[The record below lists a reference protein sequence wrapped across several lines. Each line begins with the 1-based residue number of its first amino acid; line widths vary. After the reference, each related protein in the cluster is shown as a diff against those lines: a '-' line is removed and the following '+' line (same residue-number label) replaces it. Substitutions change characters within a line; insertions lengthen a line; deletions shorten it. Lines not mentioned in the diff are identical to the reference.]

1 MNKLQYVSK
10 RDHPK
15 KPNSGDPDTH
25 TNSADSKKGA
35 TKDSERFVK
44 NRAIGK
50 KVLEN
55 RRTHHNPTTANSLQQ
70 QKRQRHKW
78 LRQLVSF
85 FKESKTREKPKTRH
99 AHTRARGGGEEE
111 EEEEGGKHVST
122 TSVFEERIVRSGAT
136 AEDEEEDQV
145 SVAGGRSCTCCTAAA
160 ALAPVETDVSNSL
173 LRGRINWPSN
183 LCARDLSLSLSFF
196 CTYHLPLNIP
206 TAPI

>member
-1 MNKLQYVSK
+1 
-10 RDHPK
+10 
-15 KPNSGDPDTH
+15 
-25 TNSADSKKGA
+25 
-35 TKDSERFVK
+35 VK

-99 AHTRARGGGEEE
+99 AHTRARGGGEEEE

>member
-1 MNKLQYVSK
+1 L
-10 RDHPK
+10 
-15 KPNSGDPDTH
+15 
-25 TNSADSKKGA
+25 
-35 TKDSERFVK
+35 K
-44 NRAIGK
+44 NRAIVR

-55 RRTHHNPTTANSLQQ
+55 GRTHHNSKTANSLQQ
-70 QKRQRHKW
+70 QQQQQRHKW

-99 AHTRARGGGEEE
+99 AHTRERARRRGGGGGEE

-173 LRGRINWPSN
+173 LRVRINWPSN
-183 LCARDLSLSLSFF
+183 LCARDLSLSFFSLSLLS
-196 CTYHLPLNIP
+196 TYHLPLNIP
-206 TAPI
+206 TFAI